1 MGGIL
6 YFGVKF
12 VAYAL
17 WCLFGLRL
25 FQPPRASPVAMAI
38 GLGALR
44 SFMGLGFEI
53 GIWLI
58 GSLVYSALSQLPAP
72 SFRTYMLVYVPV
84 RWLEWSIMLVM
95 LTMSVSS
102 RILSRA
108 CEGRSTLE
116 SRRNCSFMPF
126 RHTDDHLAR
135 RDSTCWEIHVLRR
148 YRGASDRG
156 CNNGIRQRDELP
168 SRFRV
173 GR

>member
-25 FQPPRASPVAMAI
+25 FQPSRGSPVAMAI

-44 SFMGLGFEI
+44 SFMGLGFGI

-72 SFRTYMLVYVPV
+72 SILTYMLVYVPV
-84 RWLEWSIMLVM
+84 RWLEWSIMLVIIC
-95 LTMSVSS
+95 SP
-102 RILSRA
+102 
-108 CEGRSTLE
+108 CRSAAGFFLG
-116 SRRNCSFMPF
+116 
-126 RHTDDHLAR
+126 LAK
-135 RDSTCWEIHVLRR
+135 
-148 YRGASDRG
+148 GDR
-156 CNNGIRQRDELP
+156 LW
-168 SRFRV
+168 RV
-173 GR
+173 GGVVLSCLSDIPMIISLGGILPVGRFMC